1 MKIAEGKGKINMQ
14 GKYLIV
20 DKALLPPYCEKVARA
35 RELLD
40 DGQARDVSE
49 AVRQV
54 GISRSTFYKYKDL
67 VRDIS
72 TVSMGRHAIISM
84 MMSHRVG
91 LLSTVLKVV
100 SNYDYSIWTIT
111 QNPPVDAKANV
122 VITLELGEDA
132 DNLDNMIREI
142 SEISGLSRVQLLGM
156 D

>member
-1 MKIAEGKGKINMQ
+1 MQ

-20 DKALLPPYCEKVARA
+20 DKALLPPYLEKVAQA

-40 DGQARDVSE
+40 EGQARDVSE
-49 AVRQV
+49 AVRMV
-54 GISRSTFYKYKDL
+54 GISRSTYYKYRDR

-72 TVSMGRHAIISM
+72 TISMDRHAIISM

-91 LLSTVLKVV
+91 VLSNVIGVI
-100 SNYDYSIWTIT
+100 SSYDYSVWTIT

-132 DNLDNMIREI
+132 DNLDEMIREI
-142 SEISGLSRVQLLGM
+142 SNIPGLSKVQLLGM

>member
-1 MKIAEGKGKINMQ
+1 MQ

-20 DKALLPPYCEKVARA
+20 DKALLPSYFEKVAQA

-40 DGQARDVSE
+40 DGRAKDVSE
-49 AVRQV
+49 AVKMV
-54 GISRSTFYKYKDL
+54 GISRSTYYKYKDQI
-67 VRDIS
+67 RDIS
-72 TVSMGRHAIISM
+72 TVSMGRHAIVSM

-91 LLSTVLKVV
+91 ILSTVIGII
-100 SNYDYSIWTIT
+100 SRYDYNVWTIT

-132 DNLDNMIREI
+132 GALDDMIREI
-142 SEISGLSRVQLLGM
+142 SNIQGLSRVQLLGM

>member
-1 MKIAEGKGKINMQ
+1 MQ

-20 DKALLPPYCEKVARA
+20 DKSLLPSYYEKVAEA
-35 RELLD
+35 KELID
-40 DGQARDVSE
+40 EGAVKDVSE
-49 AVRQV
+49 AVKAV
-54 GISRSTFYKYKDL
+54 GISRSTYYKYRDM

-91 LLSTVLKVV
+91 ILSTVIGII
-100 SNYDYSIWTIT
+100 STYDYSIWTIN
-111 QNPPVDAKANV
+111 QNPPVDARANV

-132 DNLDNMIREI
+132 DALDAMLREI
-142 SEISGLSRVQLLGM
+142 NAVPGLSRVQLLGM

>member
-1 MKIAEGKGKINMQ
+1 MQ

-20 DKALLPPYCEKVARA
+20 DKSLLPSYCEKVAEA

-40 DGQARDVSE
+40 EGQAKDVSE
-49 AVRQV
+49 AVKKV
-54 GISRSTFYKYKDL
+54 GISRSTYYKYKDM
-67 VRDIS
+67 VRDMS

-91 LLSTVLKVV
+91 VLSTVIRII
-100 SNYDYSIWTIT
+100 SNYDYSVWTIN
-111 QNPPVDAKANV
+111 QNPPVDSKANV

-132 DNLDNMIREI
+132 ELLDDMLKEI
-142 SEISGLSRVQLLGM
+142 EQVSGLSRVQLLGM

>member
-1 MKIAEGKGKINMQ
+1 MQ

-20 DKALLPPYCEKVARA
+20 DKALLPPYLEKVAKA

-40 DGQARDVSE
+40 EGDARDVSE
-49 AVRQV
+49 AVKMV
-54 GISRSTFYKYKDL
+54 GISRSTYYKYRDR

-91 LLSTVLKVV
+91 VLSNVIGVI
-100 SNYDYSIWTIT
+100 SSYGYSVWTIT

-122 VITLELGEDA
+122 VITLELGEYA
-132 DNLDNMIREI
+132 AILDYMIR
-142 SEISGLSRVQLLGM
+142 
-156 D
+156 

>member
-1 MKIAEGKGKINMQ
+1 M
-14 GKYLIV
+14 IV
-20 DKALLPPYCEKVARA
+20 DKALLPPYLEKVARA

-40 DGQARDVSE
+40 EGQAGDVSE
-49 AVRQV
+49 AVKMV
-54 GISRSTFYKYKDL
+54 GISRSTFYKYREL

-91 LLSTVLKVV
+91 ILSTVISVI
-100 SNYDYSIWTIT
+100 SSYDFSVWTIT

-132 DNLDNMIREI
+132 GALDDMIREI
-142 SEISGLSRVQLLGM
+142 SSIPGLSRVQLLGM